1 MNSLSNSRALLC
13 LALALLPLRPA
24 PAAPAPPTEATVL
37 AHSAKLVHAN
47 AQDAHAAAQ
56 SMQRAIEAML
66 KSPSADTLAAARRA
80 WLAARVP
87 YLQLEATRFYDGPM
101 DRLDPLMNAWPADE
115 NYIDYVKGDA
125 SAGVINQ
132 PAKFPRLTPELLL
145 TLNEKEGKRNIAT
158 GWHPIEFLLW
168 GQDFSATGPGNRPFT
183 DFTPV
188 APNHARRA
196 EYLRVA
202 TTLLVGHLGELVAH
216 WAPDRADNYRAELL
230 KAPPADA
237 LARVLRGLGAF
248 SGPELAGERLTVAYE
263 TKEQEDEHSCFS
275 DNTHNDFIY
284 DALGLQNLFLG
295 RYVRTDG
302 TRLTGPSLHDLLQ
315 ARNARLAARLTK
327 EIEAGLAA
335 ARGIPA
341 PFDQAILGADTKPG
355 RQAIKRAI
363 AAFWTQSRS
372 IVEAA
377 GALGITLK
385 L

>member
-37 AHSAKLVHAN
+37 AHYAKLVHAN

-237 LARVLRGLGAF
+237 LAKA
-248 SGPELAGERLTVAYE
+248 
-263 TKEQEDEHSCFS
+263 Q
-275 DNTHNDFIY
+275 
-284 DALGLQNLFLG
+284 Q
-295 RYVRTDG
+295 
-302 TRLTGPSLHDLLQ
+302 
-315 ARNARLAARLTK
+315 
-327 EIEAGLAA
+327 
-335 ARGIPA
+335 
-341 PFDQAILGADTKPG
+341 
-355 RQAIKRAI
+355 
-363 AAFWTQSRS
+363 
-372 IVEAA
+372 
-377 GALGITLK
+377 
-385 L
+385 